1 MLPSKI
7 VLELSPD
14 QFAYLIR
21 AVERD
26 ADDAATLLL
35 AQEEPDA
42 EVELANARR
51 MQRYL
56 KTVEQ
61 AQVYSH

>member
-14 QFAYLIR
+14 QFAYLSR

>member
-14 QFAYLIR
+14 QFAYLSR

-51 MQRYL
+51 MQRHL

>member
-1 MLPSKI
+1 MLPSRI
-7 VLELSPD
+7 VLDLSPS
-14 QFAYLIR
+14 QFAYLSR

-26 ADDAATLLL
+26 ADDAVTLLL
-35 AQEEPDA
+35 GEESPDA
-42 EVELANARR
+42 ETELANARR

-61 AQVYSH
+61 TQVYSH

>member
-1 MLPSKI
+1 MLPSKVTI
-7 VLELSPD
+7 DLSPQ
-14 QFAYLIR
+14 QFAYLLR

-26 ADDAATLLL
+26 ADEAATLLL

-61 AQVYSH
+61 TQVYYH